1 MKSICVLSSLYPNAV
16 FPAGQVFVQQ
26 FVWAMADMG
35 IHCTVISPVAVNL
48 NPMVARLP
56 NATTETTA
64 NGAKVKVYFPKFI
77 SFGQRN
83 LLGLKTARF
92 TTESFYDAIH
102 NVWKKLSPRPEVIYG
117 HFLTPAGICASRIS
131 RKYNVP
137 AFAAYG
143 ESSPWSIFNYG
154 EDRMKN
160 EIGNLN
166 GIVAVSSASQKDLE
180 TVNVFPTAKVR
191 VFPNGIRLNHFY
203 PRDKAVARAKFGFDK
218 DSFIVSFLG
227 QFCERK
233 GVLRVAEAVKGLEN
247 VKVAF
252 AGDGFQQ
259 PNVPNCAFKG
269 LVKPTDVPDFLSAS
283 DVFVLPTLGEGCCN
297 AILEA
302 MACGL
307 PIISSNLPFNDDI
320 LNAENSL
327 RIDPNN
333 VQEIRNA
340 VIQLRDNPLAVGAM
354 SNASLN
360 MARNLTIENRA
371 KNIYNW
377 IKEMA

>member
-1 MKSICVLSSLYPNAV
+1 MKSICILSSLYPNAV
-16 FPAGQVFVQQ
+16 YPAGQVFVQQ
-26 FVWAMADMG
+26 FVWAMADLG
-35 IHCTVISPVAVNL
+35 IECTVISPVAVNL

-56 NATTETTA
+56 NCVTETTT

-83 LLGLKTARF
+83 LLGVKTARF

-102 NVWKKLSPRPEVIYG
+102 NVWKKLNPRPEVIYG

-137 AFAAYG
+137 SFAAYG

-154 EDRMKN
+154 EEKMKT

-166 GIVAVSSASQKDLE
+166 GIVAVSSASQQDLE
-180 TVNVFPTAKVR
+180 KVNVFPITKVR

-203 PRDKAVARAKFGFDK
+203 PRDKTLARAKFGFDQ

-259 PNVPNCAFKG
+259 PNVANCAYKG
-269 LVKPTDVPDFLSAS
+269 LVKPADVPDFLSAS

-307 PIISSNLPFNDDI
+307 PVISSNLPFNADI
-320 LNAENSL
+320 LNYENAIL
-327 RIDPNN
+327 VDPNN
-333 VQEIRNA
+333 VQEIRSA
-340 VIQLRDNPLAVGAM
+340 IIKMRDNPEKSKTMGE
-354 SNASLN
+354 ASLS
-360 MARNLTIENRA
+360 MARNLTIESRA
-371 KNIYNW
+371 KNIYDW
-377 IKEMA
+377 IREMA